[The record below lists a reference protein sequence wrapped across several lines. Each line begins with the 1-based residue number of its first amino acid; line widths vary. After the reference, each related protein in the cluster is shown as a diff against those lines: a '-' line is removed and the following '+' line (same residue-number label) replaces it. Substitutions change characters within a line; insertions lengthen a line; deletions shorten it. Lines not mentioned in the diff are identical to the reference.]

1 VYKGLKICVVV
12 PAYNEEK
19 LVAETLR
26 AVPAFVDNVVVID
39 DCSED
44 GTSEVAKSVDDPR
57 IEVIRHEV
65 NTGVGGAII
74 TGHRRAL
81 EIGGDVDV
89 VMAGDAQ
96 MNPNYLGALLDP
108 IADEGYGFTKANR
121 FFGWESFRG
130 MPRHRVL
137 GNVVLSFLTKMA
149 SGYWNLFDPQ
159 NGYTAIRQDVLARL
173 PLDRISKRYQFEN
186 DLLIHLAVLSVRARD
201 VPIPASYGAEISTM
215 KLSRVAREISTLLFK
230 RFWQRIWWKYV
241 LWSFSPIALLLF
253 SGIALLLFGVSWGIF
268 ATIYALGAHSPTAGT
283 VLLAVAPSMTG
294 TYMLVQALILDI
306 EATPS

>member
-1 VYKGLKICVVV
+1 MYKGLTVCVVV
-12 PAYNEEK
+12 PAYNEER
-19 LVAETLR
+19 LIAETLR
-26 AVPAFVDNVVVID
+26 TMPELVDHVVVVD
-39 DCSED
+39 DCSPD
-44 GTSEVAKSVDDPR
+44 KTSEMARSVDDPR
-57 IEVIRHEV
+57 VEVIRHEV

-74 TGHRRAL
+74 TGHRRAV

-96 MNPNYLGALLDP
+96 MDPNYLGALLDP

-130 MPRHRVL
+130 MPRHRVF
-137 GNVVLSFLTKMA
+137 GNVVLSFMTKVA

-159 NGYTAIRQDVLARL
+159 NGYTAIRQSVLARL
-173 PLDRISKRYQFEN
+173 PLDKISQRYQFEN
-186 DLLIHLAVLSVRARD
+186 DLLIHLAILSVRAKD
-201 VPIPASYGAEISTM
+201 VPIPAVYGTEVSGM
-215 KLSRVAREISTLLFK
+215 KLSRVASEISTLLFK

-253 SGIALLLFGVSWGIF
+253 CGLGLLGFGLAWGIF
-268 ATIYALGAHSPTAGT
+268 AVVNAVGSHSPTAGT

-294 TYMLVQALILDI
+294 IYLLVQALVLDI
-306 EATPS
+306 QATPN

>member
-1 VYKGLKICVVV
+1 MYKGLRICVVV

-19 LVAETLR
+19 LIAETLR
-26 AVPAFVDNVVVID
+26 TMPDLVDHVVVID
-39 DCSED
+39 DCSPD
-44 GTSEVAKSVDDPR
+44 GTSVAAKSVDDPR
-57 IEVIRHEV
+57 VEVIRHEV

-74 TGHRRAL
+74 TGHRRAM

-96 MNPNYLGALLDP
+96 MDPNYLGALIDP

-121 FFGWESFRG
+121 FFGWESFSG
-130 MPRHRVL
+130 MPLHRVF
-137 GNVVLSFLTKMA
+137 GNVILSFLTKMA

-186 DLLIHLAVLSVRARD
+186 DLLIHLAILSVRARD
-201 VPIPASYGAEISTM
+201 VPIPAIYGTEISTM
-215 KLSRVAREISTLLFK
+215 KLSRVAREITTLLFR

-253 SGIALLLFGVSWGIF
+253 SGLALMLFGFGWGIF
-268 ATIYALGAHSPTAGT
+268 ATVNAFGAHSPTAGT
-283 VLLAVAPSMTG
+283 VLLAVTPMMTG
-294 TYMLVQALILDI
+294 AYMLIQALVLDI
-306 EATPS
+306 EATPN

>member
-1 VYKGLKICVVV
+1 MYKGLKICVVV

-57 IEVIRHEV
+57 VEVIRHEV

-201 VPIPASYGAEISTM
+201 VPIPASYGSEISTM